1 MITTL
6 LVIFAV
12 AAIVG
17 FVIGAIVIGLASVL
31 EALWFVTKLVLVSVP
46 IFISFV
52 LARLLFGF

>member
-1 MITTL
+1 MITL
-6 LVIFAV
+6 LTIFAV

-17 FVIGAIVIGLASVL
+17 FIIGAIVIGLAAVL
-31 EALWFVTKLVLVSVP
+31 DLLWFVFKLLLVSIP

>member
-12 AAIVG
+12 AAVVG
-17 FVIGAIVIGLASVL
+17 FVIGAIVIGLAAVL
-31 EALWFVTKLVLVSVP
+31 EALWFVTKLILVSVP

>member
-1 MITTL
+1 MITL
-6 LVIFAV
+6 LTIFAV

-17 FVIGAIVIGLASVL
+17 FIIGAVIIGLAAVL
-31 EALWFVTKLVLVSVP
+31 DAIWFIFKLLLVSVP

>member
-12 AAIVG
+12 AAVVG
-17 FVIGAIVIGLASVL
+17 FVIGAIVIGLAAVL

-46 IFISFV
+46 IFVSFV

>member
-1 MITTL
+1 MITL
-6 LVIFAV
+6 LTIFAV

-17 FVIGAIVIGLASVL
+17 FIIGAIVIGLAAVL
-31 EALWFVTKLVLVSVP
+31 DLLWFVFKLLLVSVP